1 MIRGKDPLFLPLRKK
16 WSFQI
21 RIFSKNVPNFAF
33 SCGFDDNA
41 GEILNGKLHFLC
53 SSIPYIYTSSSSTVS
68 LLLHLQYYQNEPM
81 ILKMWLK
88 IKFVLWQPRYC
99 KLLTRKIKRKF
110 TFLNYSF
117 FWKRTAIVNLKKF
130 SSNTVFRLYNFGEF
144 YLVKF
149 SYFSGKPNKVETG
162 IKIFLIDTYAANI
175 GNNDIADKYLK
186 NSCDSVTYPIL
197 SGLAY
202 TGWYVYKSSVYICI
216 IYLHEIEVCSKDT
229 ITMYYFFHSKNPLN
243 VMNIYF

>member
-1 MIRGKDPLFLPLRKK
+1 MDRGKDPLFLPLRKK
-16 WSFQI
+16 WSFPI
-21 RIFSKNVPNFAF
+21 RIFSKNVPNFAV

-162 IKIFLIDTYAANI
+162 IKIFLIDTYATNI
-175 GNNDIADKYLK
+175 GNNNIADKYLK
-186 NSCDSVTYPIL
+186 NSCESATYPIL
-197 SGLAY
+197 SGLAC
-202 TGWYVYKSSVYICI
+202 TGWYVYKSSVYIYVLFICM
-216 IYLHEIEVCSKDT
+216 K
-229 ITMYYFFHSKNPLN
+229 
-243 VMNIYF
+243 